1 MGAGAQPVADAGWH
15 VAWSPEEGA
24 RRAREVF
31 ARAFGDDPA
40 DGAVAGV
47 WSAPGRVNL
56 IGEHTDYNAGL
67 CLPTA
72 LPHRTYVALRPRP
85 VDVVRL
91 ASAQADGLWEADLA
105 DVGAAVDAAGEG
117 VSGWGAYL
125 AGVAWALREAGHAVG
140 GFDAAVDSCVPF
152 GASLSSS
159 AALES
164 AVAAALDD
172 VHGLGLGDTVAGRS
186 RLVEACVRAEND
198 VAGAA
203 TGGLD
208 QSASL
213 LCRADEAL
221 LLDFRPGLPPEEHAV
236 PLPWDLASAGLV
248 LLAVDTRAPHRLVDG
263 QYAARRASCERAA
276 ALLGLGSLRE
286 VDPGTLE
293 DALAALEPHDLD
305 GVLRRRVRHVVTE
318 TARTA
323 DVAELV
329 RAGAY
334 AQVGALMTASHVSL
348 RDDFEVTVPE
358 LDLAVVAS
366 LAAGA
371 LGARMTGGGFGGST
385 LALVRA
391 GDVDAVVAE
400 VRTAFADAGLADP
413 AFLLAPPSAP
423 AGRTD

>member
-1 MGAGAQPVADAGWH
+1 MTTAEWH
-15 VAWSPEEGA
+15 EAWAPDVGA
-24 RRAREVF
+24 RRARELF
-31 ARAFGDDPA
+31 ARAFGDG
-40 DGAVAGV
+40 GAPAGV

-85 VDVVRL
+85 DGAVRL
-91 ASAQADGLWEADLA
+91 ASAQADGVWEADLDDVHPGA
-105 DVGAAVDAAGEG
+105 DG

-125 AGVAWALREAGHAVG
+125 AGVAWALREAGHDVG

-164 AVAAALDD
+164 AVAVALDD
-172 VHGLGLGDTVAGRS
+172 VHGLGLGTSDAGRT
-186 RLVEACVRAEND
+186 RLVAACVRAEND

-213 LCRADEAL
+213 LCRAGEAL

-236 PLPWDLASAGLV
+236 PLPWDLAAAGLT
-248 LLAVDTRAPHRLVDG
+248 LLGVDTRAPHRLVDG
-263 QYAARRASCERAA
+263 QYAARRESCERAA
-276 ALLGLGSLRE
+276 ALLGLASLRE
-286 VDPGTLE
+286 VDPG
-293 DALAALEPHDLD
+293 ALDGALGALTAHDTD

-323 DVAELV
+323 EVAGLV

-334 AQVGALMTASHVSL
+334 AQVGPLMTASHASL
-348 RDDFEVTVPE
+348 RDDFDVTVPE
-358 LDLAVVAS
+358 LDLAVDAS

-385 LALVRA
+385 LALVRDD
-391 GDVDAVVAE
+391 DVDAVVAG
-400 VRTAFADAGLADP
+400 VRAAFADAGP
-413 AFLLAPPSAP
+413 AAPVFLLAPPSAP
-423 AGRTD
+423 AGRTA

>member
-1 MGAGAQPVADAGWH
+1 MTTAEWH
-15 VAWSPEEGA
+15 EAWAPDVGA
-24 RRAREVF
+24 RRARELF
-31 ARAFGDDPA
+31 ARAFGDG
-40 DGAVAGV
+40 GAPAGV

-67 CLPTA
+67 CLPIA
-72 LPHRTYVALRPRP
+72 LPHRTFVALRPRP
-85 VDVVRL
+85 DGVVRL

-105 DVGAAVDAAGEG
+105 DVDPAGAG
-117 VSGWGAYL
+117 VTGWGAYL
-125 AGVAWALREAGHAVG
+125 AGVAWALRAAGHDVR

-164 AVAAALDD
+164 AVAVALDD
-172 VHGLGLGDTVAGRS
+172 VHGLGLGGTVTGRS
-186 RLVEACVRAEND
+186 HLVAACVRAENE

-213 LCRADEAL
+213 LCRAGEAL

-236 PLPWDLASAGLV
+236 PLPWDLAGGGLT

-286 VDPGTLE
+286 ILPGALD
-293 DALAALEPHDLD
+293 DALAALAPHDPD

-323 DVAELV
+323 AVADLV

-334 AQVGALMTASHVSL
+334 EQVGPLMTASHAAL

-358 LDLAVVAS
+358 LDLAVDAS

-385 LALVRA
+385 LALVRTGEA
-391 GDVDAVVAE
+391 DAVVSGVGA
-400 VRTAFADAGLADP
+400 AFADAGLPAP
-413 AFLLAPPSAP
+413 AFLLAPPSDP

>member
-1 MGAGAQPVADAGWH
+1 MTTGAQAATAAAWH
-15 VAWSPEEGA
+15 DAWSPADGA
-24 RRAREVF
+24 RRARELF
-31 ARAFGDDPA
+31 ARAFGEDPA
-40 DGAVAGV
+40 GPPAGV

-85 VDVVRL
+85 DGVVRL
-91 ASAQADGLWEADLA
+91 ASAQADGLWEADLDDMDPA
-105 DVGAAVDAAGEG
+105 VGTTP
-117 VSGWGAYL
+117 GWGAYL
-125 AGVAWALREAGHAVG
+125 AGVAWALRQAGHGVG

-164 AVAAALDD
+164 AVAVALDD
-172 VHGLGLGDTVAGRS
+172 VHGLGLGGTIAGRS
-186 RLVEACVRAEND
+186 RLVAACVRAEND

-208 QSASL
+208 QSVSL
-213 LCRADEAL
+213 LCRAGEAL
-221 LLDFRPGLPPEEHAV
+221 LLDFRPGLAPEEHAV
-236 PLPWDLASAGLV
+236 RLPWDLAGAGLT
-248 LLAVDTRAPHRLVDG
+248 LLAVDTRAPHQLVDG

-286 VDPGTLE
+286 VVPGSLD
-293 DALAALEPHDLD
+293 DALAALVPHDPD

-323 DVAELV
+323 HVAELV

-334 AQVGALMTASHVSL
+334 VEVGPLMTASHASL

-358 LDLAVVAS
+358 LDLAVAAS

-400 VRTAFADAGLADP
+400 VAAAFAAAGLAAP

>member
-1 MGAGAQPVADAGWH
+1 MPTAAAWH
-15 VAWSPEEGA
+15 DAWSPADGG
-24 RRAREVF
+24 RRARELF
-31 ARAFGDDPA
+31 ARAFGDEAGP
-40 DGAVAGV
+40 AGV

-85 VDVVRL
+85 DDVVRL

-105 DVGAAVDAAGEG
+105 DVGPTAAG
-117 VSGWGAYL
+117 VTGWGAYL

-164 AVAAALDD
+164 AVAVALDD
-172 VHGLGLGDTVAGRS
+172 VHGLGLGGTVAGRS

-213 LCRADEAL
+213 LCRAGEAL

-286 VDPGTLE
+286 LGPGSLE
-293 DALAALEPHDLD
+293 DALDALTPHDPD
-305 GVLRRRVRHVVTE
+305 DVLRRRVRHVVTE

-323 DVAELV
+323 DVVDLV

-334 AQVGALMTASHVSL
+334 AQVGPLMTGSHVSL

-400 VRTAFADAGLADP
+400 VRGAFADAGLAAP

>member
-1 MGAGAQPVADAGWH
+1 MGAQPVDDAGWH
-15 VAWSPEEGA
+15 VAWPPAEGA
-24 RRAREVF
+24 RRARDVF
-31 ARAFGDDPA
+31 ARAFGGDPA
-40 DGAVAGV
+40 GDPVVGV

-72 LPHRTYVALRPRP
+72 LPHRTYVALRPRTD
-85 VDVVRL
+85 DVVRL

-105 DVGAAVDAAGEG
+105 DVGADGGAAGG

-164 AVAAALDD
+164 AVAVALDD
-172 VHGLGLGDTVAGRS
+172 VHGLGLGGSVAGRS
-186 RLVEACVRAEND
+186 RLVEASVRAEND

-213 LCRADEAL
+213 LCRAGEAL
-221 LLDFRPGLPPEEHAV
+221 LLDFRAGLPPEEHAV
-236 PLPWDLASAGLV
+236 PLPWDLASAGLA

-276 ALLGLGSLRE
+276 ALLGRDSLRD
-286 VDPGTLE
+286 VGPVALD
-293 DALAALEPHDLD
+293 DALAALAPHDPD

-334 AQVGALMTASHVSL
+334 EQVGPLMTASHVSL

-358 LDLAVVAS
+358 LDLAVDAS
-366 LAAGA
+366 VAAGA

-385 LALVRA
+385 LALVRDV
-391 GDVDAVVAE
+391 DVDAVVAH
-400 VRTAFADAGLADP
+400 VRAAFADAGLAAP